1 MKSNKYLFIVL
12 SLFSLVGCKKYL
24 ELESPNNLTT
34 DNFYKTE
41 KDAFEATL
49 SMYSNLQHVRYY
61 GNNYFQLTEYPS
73 DDITTK
79 NPVNNWDNFSWSAIR
94 SGAYLLNDELYG
106 HIYEGIFRANLV
118 LEKVSLNRADGK
130 EAIPFANETDRNKI
144 LAEAYFFRG
153 LNYFN
158 GASLY
163 GGLPILTETPK
174 ESKKGGILY
183 TKRSSR
189 LQTFE
194 RAIEDLKIAIGE
206 STNANIKLPE
216 AWSADYAGRAT
227 IHAGYAMLGK
237 IYLHAGCYFKNQDF
251 FTLSEKY
258 LGLVINSGKFQLL
271 PKYADI
277 FSSSNK
283 NNKEGVF
290 EIGYGLVGTSG
301 FFHDGG
307 IAGENTQRDL
317 LFGVQKG
324 VGSGYGELIATQN
337 WVLESE
343 FGDPRVREFLRFT
356 WDTIAF
362 PDNENKR
369 ILPVDPVTGKVKAN
383 YTIDLAKTVK
393 ETGENEAGSYFHVK
407 KAVDGYEA
415 GGPGGLNGV
424 NNWRLIRYAD
434 VLLMYAEALN
444 ELGRTSEAIPFI
456 NKTRQ
461 RAANSVPVVNGVKVF
476 RSAKIIRTSRSNA
489 AVGEYTG
496 LYSETTITGAK
507 HEVDPTKDILAD
519 YPTLYGIY
527 NGETVDLSTVSKE
540 SVRRMIVRERRIEL
554 AFEYLRFLDMRRW
567 EALDATHPGAAY
579 AVFQSKN
586 NGNSL
591 FGGNDKQPYNPSV
604 HSLYPIPQQQIDF
617 SQGTFSQNT
626 GY

>member
-1 MKSNKYLFIVL
+1 MKSKIYLFAAFLLLTLI
-12 SLFSLVGCKKYL
+12 GCKKYL

-34 DNFYKTE
+34 ENFYKTE
-41 KDAFEATL
+41 KDALGAAL
-49 SMYSNLQHVRYY
+49 AMYSNIQHLRYY
-61 GNNYFQLTEYPS
+61 GNNYFVLTEYPS

-79 NPVNNWDNFSWSAIR
+79 NPVNNWDNFSWSALKTD
-94 SGAYLLNDELYG
+94 AYPENDDFFG
-106 HIYEGIFRANLV
+106 HIYEGVFRANLV
-118 LEKVSLNRADGK
+118 LEKISLNRIDGK
-130 EAIPFANETDRNKI
+130 EAIPFASETDRNKI

-158 GASLY
+158 GACFY

-174 ESKKGGILY
+174 ESKNGGILY
-183 TKRSSR
+183 TKRSTR

-194 RAIEDLKIAIGE
+194 RAIEDLKSAIGE
-206 STNANIKLPE
+206 GANANIKLPE

-227 IHAGYAMLGK
+227 IYAGYAMLGK

-251 FTLSEKY
+251 FTQSEKY
-258 LGLVINSGKFQLL
+258 LGLVINSGKFELL
-271 PKYADI
+271 PKYADV

-283 NNKEGVF
+283 NNKESVF
-290 EIGYGLVGTSG
+290 EIGYGLAGENG
-301 FFHDGG
+301 FFQDGG
-307 IAGENTQRDL
+307 TAGENTQRDL
-317 LFGVQKG
+317 RFGVQKG
-324 VGSGYGELIATQN
+324 FVGFGELIATQN

-343 FGDPRVREFLRFT
+343 FGDPRVREFLHFT

-362 PDNENKR
+362 PDSENKR
-369 ILPVDPVTGKVKAN
+369 VLPIDPVTGKVKAN

-415 GGPGGLNGV
+415 GGSGGLNGV

-434 VLLMYAEALN
+434 VLLMYAEVLN
-444 ELGRTSEAIPFI
+444 ELGDANGAITNI
-456 NKTRQ
+456 NKVRQ

-489 AVGEYTG
+489 AVGDYTG

-507 HEVDPTKDILAD
+507 HDVDPTKDILAD

-527 NGETVDLSTVSKE
+527 TGEPVDLTTISKE
-540 SVRRMIVRERRIEL
+540 SVRQMIVRERRAEL

-604 HSLYPIPQQQIDF
+604 HSLYPIPQLQVDF
-617 SQGTFSQNT
+617 SKGTLTQNP

>member
-1 MKSNKYLFIVL
+1 MKSNIYLFAAFL
-12 SLFSLVGCKKYL
+12 LLTLVGCKKYL

-34 DNFYKTE
+34 ENFYKTE
-41 KDAFEATL
+41 KDALGAAL
-49 SMYSNLQHVRYY
+49 AMYSNIQHLRYY
-61 GNNYFQLTEYPS
+61 GNNYFVLTEYPS

-79 NPVNNWDNFSWSAIR
+79 NPVNNWDNFSWSALKTD
-94 SGAYLLNDELYG
+94 AYPENDDFFG
-106 HIYEGIFRANLV
+106 HIYEGVFRANLV
-118 LEKVSLNRADGK
+118 LEKISLNRIDGK
-130 EAIPFANETDRNKI
+130 EAIPFASETDRNKI

-158 GASLY
+158 GACFY

-174 ESKKGGILY
+174 ESKNGGILY
-183 TKRSSR
+183 TKRSTR

-194 RAIEDLKIAIGE
+194 RAIEDLKSAIGE
-206 STNANIKLPE
+206 GANANIKLPE

-227 IHAGYAMLGK
+227 IYAGYAMLGK

-251 FTLSEKY
+251 FTQSEKY
-258 LGLVINSGKFQLL
+258 LGLVINSGKFELL
-271 PKYADI
+271 PKYADV
-277 FSSSNK
+277 FSSGNK
-283 NNKEGVF
+283 NNKESVF
-290 EIGYGLVGTSG
+290 EIGYGLAGTLG

-317 LFGVQKG
+317 RFGVQKG
-324 VGSGYGELIATQN
+324 FVGFGELIATQN

-343 FGDPRVREFLRFT
+343 FGDPRVREFLHFT

-362 PDNENKR
+362 PDSENKR
-369 ILPVDPVTGKVKAN
+369 VLPIDPVTGKVKAN

-415 GGPGGLNGV
+415 GGSGGLNGV

-444 ELGRTSEAIPFI
+444 ELGRTSDAIPFI

-461 RAANSVPVVNGVKVF
+461 RAANSVPVENGVKVF

-489 AVGEYTG
+489 AVGDYTG

-507 HEVDPTKDILAD
+507 HDVDPTKDILAD

-527 NGETVDLSTVSKE
+527 TGEPVDLTTISKE
-540 SVRRMIVRERRIEL
+540 SVRQMIVRERRAEL

-567 EALDATHPGAAY
+567 EALDATHPGAAS

-604 HSLYPIPQQQIDF
+604 HSLYPIPQLQVDF
-617 SQGTFSQNT
+617 SKGTLTQNL